1 MTRKKYVYV
10 AHPYRNNP
18 EENLKK
24 VTEICRELHKK
35 DPTVIPISPI
45 HLFSWMDP
53 DTDVIDSCY
62 DLMDF
67 CGGKVSFHGDWMH
80 SEGCILEAEYHWD
93 KAEERFDL
101 WAKRVMWVFVIATI
115 FYCLGMLQW

>member
-1 MTRKKYVYV
+1 MTKNMSMWRTLTETTPKKIS
-10 AHPYRNNP
+10 
-18 EENLKK
+18 KK
-24 VTEICRELHKK
+24 VTEICRASQRN
-35 DPTVIPISPI
+35 PTVIPISPI

-101 WAKRVMWVFVIATI
+101 WAKRVMWV
-115 FYCLGMLQW
+115 L